1 MDSLYLAL
9 NSQNIDYTKNPE
21 LFFNKCQNELNHEA
35 PRQKNYIRGNN
46 KLFMTK
52 TWSKSIV
59 KRKPLR
65 NKENFARFF
74 SEKEKSNILQN

>member
-1 MDSLYLAL
+1 MDSSYLAL

-21 LFFNKCQNELNHEA
+21 LFFNKCKNELNHQA

-59 KRKPLR
+59 KRKRFR
-65 NKENFARFF
+65 N
-74 SEKEKSNILQN
+74 